1 MELEIYRAIREEDVE
16 TFNLKMSNYEDP
28 MEALLDLIKA
38 NKMDIENIELSK
50 LTDQYLKMME
60 DIENIDMEKAS
71 KFIEMAATLIEIK
84 SKAIL
89 PKHDEETEE
98 YIDEAALLA
107 QRLKLY
113 SLFKEQCEVLKPL
126 EDVSKLYKQPEDQA
140 HKFRIVIKDMS
151 LDLLLDAFARIMV
164 KASATKEEVNS
175 PKEITKEQFTI
186 PQKICAIKDMLI
198 SRKRVMF
205 SELFINSLNRNEV
218 ITTFLAVLELL
229 KAQTIKVT
237 QSQEFGDIEIL
248 GVDKENDG

>member
-1 MELEIYRAIREEDVE
+1 MELEIVRAIREEDIE
-16 TFNLKMSNYEDP
+16 TFNLKMSNYDDP

-60 DIENIDMEKAS
+60 DIESIDMEKAS

-84 SKAIL
+84 SKALL

-126 EDVSKLYKQPEDQA
+126 EDVSKLYKKPEEQA
-140 HKFRIVIKDMS
+140 NKFRIVIKDMS

-164 KASATKEEVNS
+164 KTTATKENIE

-198 SRKRVMF
+198 SRKRIMF

-229 KAQTIKVT
+229 KAQTIKVK
-237 QSQEFGDIEIL
+237 QNEEFGDIEIA
-248 GVDKENDG
+248 GVENENNG

>member
-1 MELEIYRAIREEDVE
+1 MELEIVRAIREEDIE

-38 NKMDIENIELSK
+38 NKMDIENIELSI

-60 DIENIDMEKAS
+60 DINNIDMEKAS

-84 SKAIL
+84 SKALL

-126 EDVSKLYKQPEDQA
+126 EDTNKLYKHPEEQA
-140 HKFRIVIKDMS
+140 SKFRIVIKDMS

-164 KASATKEEVNS
+164 KTTATSDKVE
-175 PKEITKEQFTI
+175 PKEITKETFTI

-198 SRKRVMF
+198 TRKKVMF
-205 SELFINSLNRNEV
+205 SELFINSLNRDEV

-229 KAQTIKVT
+229 KTQVIKVK
-237 QSQEFGDIEIL
+237 QNEEFGDIEIA
-248 GVDKENDG
+248 GVENENNG

>member
-1 MELEIYRAIREEDVE
+1 MELEIVKAIREEDVE
-16 TFNLKMSNYEDP
+16 TFNLKMSNYDDP

-38 NKMDIENIELSK
+38 NKMDIENIELSI

-60 DIENIDMEKAS
+60 DINNIDMERAS

-84 SKAIL
+84 SKALL

-126 EDVSKLYKQPEDQA
+126 EDTNKLYKEPEEQA
-140 HKFRIVIKDMS
+140 SKFRIVIKDMS

-164 KASATKEEVNS
+164 KANAVKEDTT
-175 PKEITKEQFTI
+175 PKEITKELFTI

-198 SRKRVMF
+198 SRKRIMF
-205 SELFINSLNRNEV
+205 SELFLNSLNRDEV

-229 KAQTIKVT
+229 KEQTIKVK
-237 QSQEFGDIEIL
+237 QNQEFGDIEIL
-248 GVDKENDG
+248 GTEGENNG

>member
-1 MELEIYRAIREEDVE
+1 MEFEIVKAIREEDLD
-16 TFNLKMSNYEDP
+16 TFNLKMSNYDDP

-50 LTDQYLKMME
+50 LTDQYLKLME
-60 DIENIDMEKAS
+60 DIESIDMEKAS
-71 KFIEMAATLIEIK
+71 RFIEMAATLIEIK
-84 SKAIL
+84 SKALL

-126 EDVSKLYKQPEDQA
+126 EDVSKLYKKPEEQA
-140 HKFRIVIKDMS
+140 NKFRVVIKDMS

-164 KASATKEEVNS
+164 KTTATKENIE

-186 PQKICAIKDMLI
+186 PQKICAIKDTLI
-198 SRKRVMF
+198 SRKHIMF
-205 SELFINSLNRNEV
+205 SELFINSLNRDEV

-229 KAQTIKVT
+229 KTQTIKVK
-237 QSQEFGDIEIL
+237 QCEEFGDIEIV
-248 GVDKENDG
+248 GVESENNG

>member
-1 MELEIYRAIREEDVE
+1 MELEIVKAIREEDVE
-16 TFNLKMSNYEDP
+16 TFNLKMSNYDDP

-38 NKMDIENIELSK
+38 NKMDIENIELSI

-60 DIENIDMEKAS
+60 DINNIDMEKAS

-84 SKAIL
+84 SKALL

-126 EDVSKLYKQPEDQA
+126 EDVNKLYKQPEEQA
-140 HKFRIVIKDMS
+140 NKFRIVIKDMS

-164 KASATKEEVNS
+164 KTNAVKEDNT

-198 SRKRVMF
+198 SRKKIMF
-205 SELFINSLNRNEV
+205 SELFINSLNRDEV

-229 KAQTIKVT
+229 KEQTIKVS

-248 GVDKENDG
+248 GVDDKNNG

>member
-1 MELEIYRAIREEDVE
+1 MELEITRAIREEDVE

-38 NKMDIENIELSK
+38 NKMDIENIELSI

-60 DIENIDMEKAS
+60 DISTIDMEKAS

-84 SKAIL
+84 SKALL

-126 EDVSKLYKQPEDQA
+126 EDTSKLYKKPEDQA
-140 HKFRIVIKDMS
+140 NKFRIVIKDMS

-164 KASATKEEVNS
+164 KTTATKENIE
-175 PKEITKEQFTI
+175 PKEITKETFTI

-198 SRKRVMF
+198 TRKHIMF
-205 SELFINSLNRNEV
+205 SELFVNSLNRDEV

-229 KAQTIKVT
+229 KTQVIKVK
-237 QSQEFGDIEIL
+237 QNEEFGDIEIA
-248 GVDKENDG
+248 GVESENNG

>member
-1 MELEIYRAIREEDVE
+1 MELEIIKAIREEDVE
-16 TFNLKMSNYEDP
+16 TFNLKMSNYDDP

-38 NKMDIENIELSK
+38 NKMDIENIELSI

-60 DIENIDMEKAS
+60 DINNIDMEKAS

-84 SKAIL
+84 SKALL

-126 EDVSKLYKQPEDQA
+126 EDVNKLYKKPEDQA
-140 HKFRIVIKDMS
+140 NKFRIVIKDMS

-164 KASATKEEVNS
+164 KANAVNENEG

-198 SRKRVMF
+198 SRNKIMF
-205 SELFINSLNRNEV
+205 SELFINSLNRDEV

-229 KAQTIKVT
+229 KEQTIKVT
-237 QSQEFGDIEIL
+237 QNQEFGDIEIV
-248 GVDKENDG
+248 GVEQENNG